1 MDTKP
6 EADDAVC
13 STVNPQKLESE
24 HVHVVYDLIANHFS
38 ATRYKPWPIVDA
50 FLKDMPA
57 GSLGADVGCGNG
69 KYLGVNPE
77 LLTLGSDRSPNLVE
91 ICRDRGFEAMTAD
104 NLSLPYRSDVFDFA
118 ISIAVIHHFSTPERR
133 KQAIIELL
141 RILKPGGRVLIFVWA
156 LEQGSKSKRQ
166 YETQD
171 VFVPWK
177 MPKNIYGSVPERQE
191 PAPSGDESD
200 VVYQRYYHMFVTKEL
215 DALVE
220 EVSPGA
226 VITSGYDRD
235 NHYVIVEK
243 PQTSK

>member
-50 FLKDMPA
+50 FLK
-57 GSLGADVGCGNG
+57 
-69 KYLGVNPE
+69 
-77 LLTLGSDRSPNLVE
+77 SPNLVE

-156 LEQGSKSKRQ
+156 LEQGHANYLIFQSKSKRQ